1 MGSQL
6 NTQKALSKCFHLDY
20 ISINNAE
27 PSSGGPT
34 KECGGGG
41 GGGGEERGGA
51 MVRQRLGKL
60 PNRCT
65 TMPTPPPSPT

>member
-1 MGSQL
+1 MWVQL

-34 KECGGGG
+34 KEGGGG
-41 GGGGEERGGA
+41 GEEERGGA

-65 TMPTPPPSPT
+65 TMPTPPPSDLIF